1 MEQTRHRRGAK
12 SPPISLRTKGERRR
26 RAKATPESNKSLQER
41 GGDLHRLQL
50 NHKRRLPQDG
60 PAAAQLRWTTYSGG
74 VLHLLHRKAHDIKE
88 PCGVSTLST
97 RSKELSPSS
106 SYWRTNKTRF
116 SPNRSSGPRAD
127 FLRVPQLVLS
137 SPSFSRPTRS
147 PSSCYDSPTPLVTT
161 SRTTGPTNPGRSCS
175 PPPQMGGRTPRRARW
190 RVSMLAEQHRTPG
203 FE

>member
-26 RAKATPESNKSLQER
+26 RAKATSESTSR
-41 GGDLHRLQL
+41 YIRGGGDLHRLQL

-97 RSKELSPSS
+97 RNKELSPSS
-106 SYWRTNKTRF
+106 SYWRTKQNPLQSKQV
-116 SPNRSSGPRAD
+116 PGPHAD
-127 FLRVPQLVLS
+127 AVSLRPAHALLS
-137 SPSFSRPTRS
+137 FIFEM
-147 PSSCYDSPTPLVTT
+147 V
-161 SRTTGPTNPGRSCS
+161 
-175 PPPQMGGRTPRRARW
+175 RARQ
-190 RVSMLAEQHRTPG
+190 AGPHA
-203 FE
+203 

>member
-1 MEQTRHRRGAK
+1 MPSHHPQ
-12 SPPISLRTKGERRR
+12 SPRTKGERRR
-26 RAKATPESNKSLQER
+26 RAKATPESNKSLQLPMHR
-41 GGDLHRLQL
+41 KRGGGDLHRLQL
-50 NHKRRLPQDG
+50 NRKRRLPQDG

-137 SPSFSRPTRS
+137 SPSFSRTHHH
-147 PSSCYDSPTPLVTT
+147 PLTT
-161 SRTTGPTNPGRSCS
+161 DHG
-175 PPPQMGGRTPRRARW
+175 
-190 RVSMLAEQHRTPG
+190 L
-203 FE
+203 

>member
-1 MEQTRHRRGAK
+1 MIQQLSPPFLVVPRYITACELAQHPLHHQRLGQRSRRGTAEVPSHHPQ
-12 SPPISLRTKGERRR
+12 SPRTKGERRR
-26 RAKATPESNKSLQER
+26 RAKATSESTSR
-41 GGDLHRLQL
+41 YMRGGGDLHRLQL

-116 SPNRSSGPRAD
+116 SPNRSLD
-127 FLRVPQLVLS
+127 LM
-137 SPSFSRPTRS
+137 
-147 PSSCYDSPTPLVTT
+147 
-161 SRTTGPTNPGRSCS
+161 RT
-175 PPPQMGGRTPRRARW
+175 Q
-190 RVSMLAEQHRTPG
+190 
-203 FE
+203 